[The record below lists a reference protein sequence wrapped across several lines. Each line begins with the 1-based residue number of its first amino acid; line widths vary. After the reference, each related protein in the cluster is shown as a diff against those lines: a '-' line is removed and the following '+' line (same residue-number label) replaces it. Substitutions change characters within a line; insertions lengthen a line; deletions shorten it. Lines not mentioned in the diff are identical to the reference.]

1 MLRTAVFIAT
11 LFAPLSFAKQ
21 NPFSETLACHT
32 SDSNPGVAVRL
43 EQSGAVIYS
52 GVAGLANIQNK
63 QRLKLDDV
71 FQIGSVS
78 KQFTAAAILQLAERD
93 KLKLSNTL
101 GDFIEGLP
109 KDYAKVTIE
118 RVLSHT
124 SGLPNYNND
133 PRIRNIWHKE
143 KSFDVIIKEITKQ
156 SMIAGSGE
164 VFNYSNTG
172 YVLLGKVIEVV
183 SGLPY
188 ADYLKAHIFKPL
200 QMNHSYVIRQG
211 EGSTGTTGYTSHNES
226 PIKVDRSWIHASG
239 AITSTL
245 EDMSRWQQ
253 GLMNG
258 KVISKHSYQKMITPT
273 VLSNGETS
281 PYGFGLYNYPISG
294 KVTVNHE
301 GWIPGFMTWSIY
313 LPENDLYAVAFSN
326 NDAKHPGPLVLDMI
340 AKQLKLSP
348 APITDINKDFAEDLV
363 GKYQFTD
370 QRIMTI
376 SQENNQF
383 FAQKNN
389 EPKQRLTL
397 RADKAFSFECTENY
411 YKLKKINEA
420 ITLTPVSLYRGEG
433 QPLRKIL

>member
-1 MLRTAVFIAT
+1 MLRTAVLIAT
-11 LFAPLSFAKQ
+11 LFVPLSFAKQ

-43 EQSGAVIYS
+43 EQSGEVIYS

-63 QRLKLDDV
+63 QQLKLDDV

-93 KLKLSNTL
+93 KLKLSSSL

-109 KDYAKVTIE
+109 KDYAQVTVE
-118 RVLSHT
+118 HVLSHT
-124 SGLPNYNND
+124 AGLPNYNND

-143 KSFDVIIKEITKQ
+143 KSLDVIIKEITKQ
-156 SMIAGSGE
+156 SVIAGSGE

-183 SGLPY
+183 SGLTY
-188 ADYLKAHIFKPL
+188 ADYLKAHIFNPL
-200 QMNHSYVIRQG
+200 QMNHSYVTKQG
-211 EGSTGTTGYTSHNES
+211 EGSTGTTGYTSHNVS

-245 EDMSRWQQ
+245 EDMSRWHQA
-253 GLMNG
+253 LVSG

-273 VLSNGETS
+273 VLNNGETS

-294 KVTVNHE
+294 KKTINHE

-313 LPENDLYAVAFSN
+313 LPDDDLYAVSFSN
-326 NDAKHPGPLVLDMI
+326 NYAKHPGPLVLDMI

-348 APITDINKDFAEDLV
+348 APITDINKGLTENLV

-370 QRIMTI
+370 QRVMTI
-376 SQENNQF
+376 SEVNKQF
-383 FAQKNN
+383 YAQINK
-389 EPKQRLTL
+389 EPKQRLIL
-397 RADKAFSFECTENY
+397 RADNSFSFECTENFY
-411 YKLKKINEA
+411 RLGNENNT

-433 QPLRKIL
+433 QPLRKVL

>member
-1 MLRTAVFIAT
+1 MLRTALLVSS
-11 LFAPLSFAKQ
+11 LFAPHSYAIQ
-21 NPFSETLACHT
+21 SPFDEILACHT
-32 SDSNPGVAVRL
+32 SNSAPGITVRL
-43 EQSGAVIYS
+43 EQSEKMIYS

-63 QRLKLDDV
+63 QQLKLDDV

-101 GDFIEGLP
+101 GDFIKGLP
-109 KDYAKVTIE
+109 KDYAQVTIE

-133 PRIRNIWHKE
+133 PRIRNIWHQE
-143 KSFDVIIKEITKQ
+143 RSLDDIIKEITKQ
-156 SMIAGSGE
+156 TPIAKSGE

-183 SGLPY
+183 SGLTY
-188 ADYLKAHIFKPL
+188 AGYLKTHIFNPL
-200 QMNHSYVIRQG
+200 KMNRSYVTKQG
-211 EGSTGTTGYTSHNES
+211 EGNTGTTGYTSHNDS
-226 PIKVDRSWIHASG
+226 PIKVDRSWIYASG

-245 EDMSRWQQ
+245 EDMSRWHQA
-253 GLMNG
+253 LVNG
-258 KVISKHSYQKMITPT
+258 KVISKHNYQKMITPT
-273 VLSNGETS
+273 VLNNGETS

-294 KVTVNHE
+294 KTTINHE

-348 APITDINKDFAEDLV
+348 SPITYTNTGFAEDLV
-363 GKYQFTD
+363 GKYQFTE

-376 SQENNQF
+376 SQENRQF
-383 FAQKNN
+383 FAQINN